1 MKDMPSSE
9 LEPIG
14 KAKTINQDIF
24 TSWIANSVDPDQ
36 PASDKPA
43 DLDLDCLEVDCVSV
57 FKGIKDKYRA
67 MILLGNYISC

>member
-1 MKDMPSSE
+1 MKDMSSSE

-24 TSWIANSVDPDQ
+24 VSWIANSVDPDQ
-36 PASDKPA
+36 PTEKPA
-43 DLDLDCLEVDCVSV
+43 DLDLHCLEVDCVSE
-57 FKGIKDKYRA
+57 FKGIKDKSRA